1 MPFIG
6 KNPTA
11 GFATIVKDDFTPNG
25 TDTTFTLSKQ
35 VANANDI
42 AVFVGN
48 VRQEPTTAYTVNG
61 TTLDFGSGNAP
72 ANGLNMYVLHIAG
85 TLESSVIPADGT
97 ITSAKMAPGVIG
109 SGITVNSND
118 PTFSSNKSPVGH
130 MWINSTSGAMY
141 ILTDTT
147 TNANVW
153 ANVDGSGSIS
163 KFYTINYLLVGG
175 GGSAGALGGGGAGGM
190 VEASLTGEAGV
201 TYTISVGAG
210 GSASGGGGG
219 SNANGSP
226 GGNTTMT
233 SVATTVLGGGYGAGG
248 DRAGGSGGSGG
259 GAGAD
264 QSAQTGGAG
273 TSGQGNAGGNSAAN
287 GAGTAFAGGGG
298 GGKSAVGA
306 NAPGT
311 TTGGAGGAGATSTI
325 ITATNAGTYSV
336 GEVSGGSVY
345 FAGGGGAGAYSLNGT
360 GVSGAGGLG
369 GGGTGGRNGLQ
380 SIAGTD
386 YTGGGG
392 GGQGLTS
399 GGTSQGSRVAGGD
412 GVVILKMPVANYSGT
427 YTGNSVNS
435 FVQGSDRVLI
445 FKSSGTYTA

>member
-11 GFATIVKDDFTPNG
+11 GFSSIVKDDFTPNG
-25 TDTTFTLSKQ
+25 TATTFTLSKE

-97 ITSAKMAPGVIG
+97 ITSAKIAPGVIG
-109 SGITVNSND
+109 SGITVNSNN
-118 PTFSSNKSPVGH
+118 PTFTSNKSPVGH
-130 MWINSTSGAMY
+130 IWINSTSGATY
-141 ILTDTT
+141 ILTDAT
-147 TNANVW
+147 TNTNVW

-175 GGSAGALGGGGAGGM
+175 GASGGSTGGGGAGGM
-190 VEASLTGEAGV
+190 IESTLTGETGV
-201 TYTISVGAG
+201 TYTITVGAG

-219 SNANGSP
+219 SGSNGANG
-226 GGNTTMT
+226 GNSTMT
-233 SVATTVLGGGYGAGG
+233 SVATTVLGGGYGGG
-248 DRAGGSGGSGG
+248 GNRAGGSGGSGG
-259 GAGAD
+259 GGGAD
-264 QSAQTGGAG
+264 SVAQSGGAG
-273 TSGQGNAGGNSAAN
+273 TSGQGNAGGNSVAN

-298 GGKSAVGA
+298 GGKGAVGA
-306 NAPGT
+306 NGSGSSTAGS
-311 TTGGAGGAGATSTI
+311 GGAGATSTI
-325 ITATNAGTYSV
+325 ITVGNAGTYSV
-336 GEVSGGSVY
+336 GHVSGGSVY
-345 FAGGGGAGAYSLNGT
+345 FAGGGGGGAYLLNGT
-360 GVSGAGGLG
+360 GVRGTGGLG
-369 GGGTGGRNGLQ
+369 GGGNGGRNSLN

-392 GGQGLTS
+392 GGQGLNSS
-399 GGTSQGSRVAGGD
+399 GLSQGSRQAGGD
-412 GVVILKMPVANYSGT
+412 GVVILKMPVSNYSGT
-427 YTGNSVNS
+427 YTGSSVDS
-435 FVQGSDRVLI
+435 FVQGNDRVLI